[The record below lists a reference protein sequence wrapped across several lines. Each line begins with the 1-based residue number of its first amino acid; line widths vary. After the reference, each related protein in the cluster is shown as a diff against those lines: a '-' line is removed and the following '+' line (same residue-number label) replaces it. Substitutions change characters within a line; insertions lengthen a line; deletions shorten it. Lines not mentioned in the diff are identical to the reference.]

1 MPDKN
6 PNENRLLDIFNF
18 VEDYKDFIQRWNNQE
33 HNGIQNGETS
43 IQAST
48 SAFFDSLVYIS
59 TKAVAEKSLKLS
71 LYGGEKLGL
80 DDYINEV
87 FQSDAIKDIK
97 SFSEFIGDGWNDLLD
112 TFFILAESDRNFAID
127 TINTKIYFTDMEL
140 LYTKESLDGQSI
152 EQSDVN
158 RERFVNRIDSITVT
172 NENGM
177 TLNEITTKL
186 NNIGLWNIKADGIAF
201 LSDLET
207 GSIVNNILIPAGEIL
222 DVPRFYNKLLEDNG
236 DIIQSAVKANGNV
249 LVKIKSEDGT
259 IIQYNQNNNTNIVTK
274 TYILSNG
281 KVHSQEFDV
290 LTGNEISTV
299 KMPDDINSILSSDKY
314 QSMIQQAEDYLDKS
328 NQPSFKGEEG
338 EVSTQK
344 LETASIEVL
353 DKKTENVIEI
363 KTISN
368 STQALKIDEN
378 SKVTAFSQ
386 LASLLSIHTNNNLSL
401 DHLAFANGFCSK
413 EELIKAFKNNET
425 IYTPTEHIILTD
437 KNEEKVSTYIIN
449 NKEFTPVKAIQE
461 LKELS
466 IQLTKQLE
474 QNQEEKIQTLEKN
487 FEEIN
492 SKTTLEEKLE
502 SLKEI
507 QISKPLENFYS
518 KQLIDQ
524 YQEKV
529 IENQGIE
536 LTSLEL
542 LNLKIEKRTIPQTN
556 EQKQEEKDY
565 ISFESSTTVQNNN
578 SQIQTMS

>member
-1 MPDKN
+1 MTNTIQENSKDVVKTQATSQDYVKIMLSLQTATVEEIIEYASKN
-6 PNENRLLDIFNF
+6 FDFDNVQIKSLNNVLNEVKANSFAAILAWDTSKPTDENIAYITGTLIQNFSENLVLKAALSGGLAVSGAFPVFLTSLIIAHIAKEAGINLGEEFEKIYEYTKDFQAVNEVEQKRFENLKNTNPKEYQIKVAQGLFPENTVIWNKHINEITKDLHNRKEDNLEESISYTKKAYISEELSIEEIAMQNNLTIEQLLDYNNLNIKK
-18 VEDYKDFIQRWNNQE
+18 EDYKN
-33 HNGIQNGETS
+33 
-43 IQAST
+43 
-48 SAFFDSLVYIS
+48 
-59 TKAVAEKSLKLS
+59 
-71 LYGGEKLGL
+71 
-80 DDYINEV
+80 
-87 FQSDAIKDIK
+87 IKED
-97 SFSEFIGDGWNDLLD
+97 
-112 TFFILAESDRNFAID
+112 
-127 TINTKIYFTDMEL
+127 TKIAIPHKVEQNQNITLFTDEKGNQKIISKDETTDEKTIF
-140 LYTKESLDGQSI
+140 YYNAKDYSLIQISKNI
-152 EQSDVN
+152 HLEHKVN
-158 RERFVNRIDSITVT
+158 
-172 NENGM
+172 
-177 TLNEITTKL
+177 K
-186 NNIGLWNIKADGIAF
+186 
-201 LSDLET
+201 
-207 GSIVNNILIPAGEIL
+207 
-222 DVPRFYNKLLEDNG
+222 
-236 DIIQSAVKANGNV
+236 
-249 LVKIKSEDGT
+249 
-259 IIQYNQNNNTNIVTK
+259 
-274 TYILSNG
+274 
-281 KVHSQEFDV
+281 
-290 LTGNEISTV
+290 
-299 KMPDDINSILSSDKY
+299 
-314 QSMIQQAEDYLDKS
+314 
-328 NQPSFKGEEG
+328 EG
-338 EVSTQK
+338 EVSIQK
-344 LETASIEVL
+344 LGTASIEVL
-353 DKKTENVIEI
+353 DKKPENNIETR
-363 KTISN
+363 TISN

-378 SKVTAFSQ
+378 SKITAFSQ
-386 LASLLSIHTNNNLSL
+386 LVSLLRIHTNNNLSL

-502 SLKEI
+502 ALKEI

-529 IENQGIE
+529 LEKQGIE